1 MRAGQLNKFI
11 EIQSFTLTPDDYGGP
26 GNKTWVKHSDSWAA
40 IWPQK
45 SKEEVIDGKLVV
57 VDRSLIRIRY
67 TAGITGAMRVKFGER
82 IFEIKGIKNID
93 EKNETLDLL
102 CNEKK

>member
-11 EIQSFTLTPDDYGGP
+11 EIQTFTTIDDAYGKP
-26 GNKTWVKHSDSWAA
+26 IKTWVKHSDQWAA

-45 SKEEVIDGKLVV
+45 SQEVVIDGKLVV

-93 EKNETLDLL
+93 EKNVTLDLL
-102 CNEKK
+102 CNENR